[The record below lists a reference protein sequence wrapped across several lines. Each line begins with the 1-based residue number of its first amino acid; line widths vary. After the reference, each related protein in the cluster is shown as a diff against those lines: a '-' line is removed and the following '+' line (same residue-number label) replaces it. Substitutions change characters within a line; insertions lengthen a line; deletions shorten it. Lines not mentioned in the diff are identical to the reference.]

1 MQDKK
6 LDDPSNQETK
16 EPSLV
21 CMIGDI
27 PNEATAVDNKVRNI
41 CLFSPLV
48 SSKREKNILP
58 LFAQIVYFLRDVC
71 LLPSKTK
78 KSKLTEQN

>member
-41 CLFSPLV
+41 LFFSPLV
-48 SSKREKNILP
+48 PSKREKWYFVTKIVLTYCEKK
-58 LFAQIVYFLRDVC
+58 LF
-71 LLPSKTK
+71 
-78 KSKLTEQN
+78 